1 MSKRFKSRLFILLL
15 IFISGFQRKAD
26 AQVITAEHNYARNA
40 PGVVMI
46 QTVFSA
52 TVYVNKVEIN
62 QRRFN
67 QLVDSVKRL
76 DTTGNMM
83 TAEQKLDIVVNALYK
98 NPLRFFSPTEQYI
111 RQQHRI
117 IGNGTG
123 FFITQDGYLITN
135 CHVIDRD
142 SAFIRQKFTIST
154 FQEVTDANIESL
166 QTSWAMKLTP
176 EQRNLLYDSY
186 SLIYSQLSSMILFD
200 LQKEIYAVY
209 AADNGTNKAFS
220 IKKPAQV
227 IIKGRPMPGKDVAIL
242 KINDVKNLPTLYFSQ
257 DSIVGI
263 GSRVFVYG
271 YPEPATTNVYL
282 SPQSGND
289 LTLTA
294 GIVSAIRTSKGGW
307 PVIQMDAFITHG
319 SSGSPVC
326 NENGEVIGLATF
338 GSLEQKTGALATGY
352 NFAIPNHVVREFL
365 DEAKVKPEMSL
376 ASTLYNTGLSYFYDG
391 FYKKAKRKFEQ
402 VKKLNANYP
411 HLNHYLTQSEN
422 KIEAGEDKESNA
434 QANFFRV
441 MGLIAI
447 VGIVYIIFRWR
458 KRKRNY
464 VIR

>member
-1 MSKRFKSRLFILLL
+1 
-15 IFISGFQRKAD
+15 
-26 AQVITAEHNYARNA
+26 
-40 PGVVMI
+40 
-46 QTVFSA
+46 
-52 TVYVNKVEIN
+52 
-62 QRRFN
+62 
-67 QLVDSVKRL
+67 
-76 DTTGNMM
+76 
-83 TAEQKLDIVVNALYK
+83 
-98 NPLRFFSPTEQYI
+98 
-111 RQQHRI
+111 
-117 IGNGTG
+117 
-123 FFITQDGYLITN
+123 
-135 CHVIDRD
+135 
-142 SAFIRQKFTIST
+142 
-154 FQEVTDANIESL
+154 
-166 QTSWAMKLTP
+166 
-176 EQRNLLYDSY
+176 
-186 SLIYSQLSSMILFD
+186 
-200 LQKEIYAVY
+200 
-209 AADNGTNKAFS
+209 
-220 IKKPAQV
+220 
-227 IIKGRPMPGKDVAIL
+227 
-242 KINDVKNLPTLYFSQ
+242 
-257 DSIVGI
+257 VGI

-365 DEAKVKPEMSL
+365 DEAKVTPEMSL

-411 HLNHYLTQSEN
+411 QLNHYLTQSEN

-441 MGLIAI
+441 MGLIAV

-464 VIR
+464 SIR